1 MVRRYAIESGV
12 PIVRSDYSGIS
23 AFVAA
28 DGNVEAMIPIGV
40 AGHIDGTVCGAHRTA
55 YRKFGRDM
63 WMIII
68 LVVSCLGTI
77 WIAGPPSPVCS
88 LPQQMVLAPLSQPP
102 GET

>member
-1 MVRRYAIESGV
+1 ME
-12 PIVRSDYSGIS
+12 
-23 AFVAA
+23 
-28 DGNVEAMIPIGV
+28 IPIGV

-77 WIAGPPSPVCS
+77 WIAGV
-88 LPQQMVLAPLSQPP
+88 
-102 GET
+102 TRKK